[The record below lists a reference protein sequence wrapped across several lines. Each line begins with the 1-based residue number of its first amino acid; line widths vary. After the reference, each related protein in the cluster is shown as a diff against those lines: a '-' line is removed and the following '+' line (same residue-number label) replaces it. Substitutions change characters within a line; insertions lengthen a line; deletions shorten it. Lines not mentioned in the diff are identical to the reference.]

1 MWKSHERKLEKGILQ
16 IIENVRKLES
26 VSQSTSNKIESEKNV
41 RNTES
46 KKISDMVQDRKLI

>member
-1 MWKSHERKLEKGILQ
+1 M
-16 IIENVRKLES
+16 LES
-26 VSQSTSNKIESEKNV
+26 ISQSTSSKIESEKNV